1 MIDRPQSDP
10 VKVPLAPKSLGLWGT
25 AMTVRRNVLEVI
37 PAIATREPIISGTS
51 GLRWHMVMDPAALR
65 HILKERVEDYP
76 KSVNTK
82 LILSPAIGD
91 SLLLAEGAHWRWQRR
106 AAAPAFA
113 QRHVEALGPVMTAAA
128 EASCRRLAAAH
139 APVDLFQET
148 VAATFEVISN
158 TTFPGGGMFDRNAVH
173 QALDAYIAKTA
184 KLSLMDVMGLPAW
197 LPRPGRLFSGPG
209 LRRMK
214 TMADQAITSRGQA
227 TFRDRPSDFLDLLLD
242 AQDPETGRAMTRSE
256 LRDNLLT
263 FILAGHETTALAL
276 AWALYLCAFDPVVQE
291 RAADEA
297 RAALGER
304 AATAA
309 DLAALPQTMR
319 IVNEALRLYPP
330 AAFLSR
336 TAQAS
341 DTLCGREVRPGD
353 TVMLPIYALH
363 RHHLLWERPD
373 AFDPGRFLNAP
384 NRYAFLP
391 FGAGPRICIGASF
404 ALQEAVIIL
413 STLLARFRFERIP
426 GREPQPRMILT
437 LRPHGGVWLTVR
449 PRK

>member
-10 VKVPLAPKSLGLWGT
+10 VKVPLAPKPLSLWAT

-37 PAIATREPIISGTS
+37 PIAATREPILSGTS
-51 GLRWHMVMDPAALR
+51 GVRWHMVMDPAALR
-65 HILKERVEDYP
+65 HILKDRVEDYP
-76 KSVNTK
+76 KSINTR
-82 LILSPAIGD
+82 LILYPAIGN

-113 QRHVEALGPVMTAAA
+113 QRHVEALGPLMTAAA
-128 EASCRRLAAAH
+128 EASCRRLAAAQG
-139 APVDLFQET
+139 PVNLVEET
-148 VAATFEVISN
+148 VAATFEVISQV
-158 TTFPGGGMFDRNAVH
+158 TFPGGGMFDPEAVH

-214 TMADQAITSRGQA
+214 TMADQAITERAQA
-227 TFRDRPSDFLDLLLD
+227 AGPKEPSDFLDLLLD
-242 AQDPETGRAMTRSE
+242 AQDPETGRAMTLEE

-276 AWALYLCAFDPVVQE
+276 AWALYLCAFDPLVQE

-297 RAALGER
+297 RAALGGR

-309 DLAALPQTMR
+309 DLGALPQTMR

-336 TAQAS
+336 AARAS

-363 RHHLLWERPD
+363 RHHLLWEHPD
-373 AFDPGRFLNAP
+373 AFDPDGFLTTP
-384 NRYAFLP
+384 ERYAFLP
-391 FGAGPRICIGASF
+391 FGGGPRICIGASF
-404 ALQEAVIIL
+404 ALQEAAIIL
-413 STLLARFRFERIP
+413 STLLARFRFDRVP

-437 LRPHGGVWLTVR
+437 LRSQGGVWLTMR
-449 PRK
+449 SRD

>member
-1 MIDRPQSDP
+1 
-10 VKVPLAPKSLGLWGT
+10 
-25 AMTVRRNVLEVI
+25 
-37 PAIATREPIISGTS
+37 
-51 GLRWHMVMDPAALR
+51 
-65 HILKERVEDYP
+65 
-76 KSVNTK
+76 
-82 LILSPAIGD
+82 
-91 SLLLAEGAHWRWQRR
+91 
-106 AAAPAFA
+106 
-113 QRHVEALGPVMTAAA
+113 MTAAA

-148 VAATFEVISN
+148 VAATFDVISN
-158 TTFPGGGMFDRNAVH
+158 TTFPSGGMFDRNAVH

-227 TFRDRPSDFLDLLLD
+227 TFRDGPSDFLDLLLD

-276 AWALYLCAFDPVVQE
+276 AWTLYLCAFDPVLQE
-291 RAADEA
+291 RAAEEA
-297 RAALGER
+297 CTALGDR
-304 AATAA
+304 APTAA
-309 DLAALPQTMR
+309 DLAALPQPMH

-341 DTLCGREVRPGD
+341 DMLCGREIRPGD

-373 AFDPGRFLNAP
+373 AFDPDRFLNAP
-384 NRYAFLP
+384 ERYAFLP
-391 FGAGPRICIGASF
+391 FGGGPRICIGASF

>member
-1 MIDRPQSDP
+1 
-10 VKVPLAPKSLGLWGT
+10 
-25 AMTVRRNVLEVI
+25 
-37 PAIATREPIISGTS
+37 
-51 GLRWHMVMDPAALR
+51 
-65 HILKERVEDYP
+65 
-76 KSVNTK
+76 
-82 LILSPAIGD
+82 
-91 SLLLAEGAHWRWQRR
+91 
-106 AAAPAFA
+106 
-113 QRHVEALGPVMTAAA
+113 
-128 EASCRRLAAAH
+128 
-139 APVDLFQET
+139 
-148 VAATFEVISN
+148 
-158 TTFPGGGMFDRNAVH
+158 
-173 QALDAYIAKTA
+173 
-184 KLSLMDVMGLPAW
+184 
-197 LPRPGRLFSGPG
+197 
-209 LRRMK
+209 
-214 TMADQAITSRGQA
+214 MADQSITSRGQA

-242 AQDPETGRAMTRSE
+242 AQDPETCRAMTRSE

-341 DTLCGREVRPGD
+341 DTLCGREIRPGD

-449 PRK
+449 PRD